1 MTSHLFI
8 PDTQVKPGVPTDHL
22 GWAGRYI
29 LERRPDVVVHAGD
42 HWDCESLSS
51 YDRGKIQFEGRRYK
65 ADVKAGNDGFALLD
79 DPIAQY
85 NKKRIASAR
94 YNPRKVFLRGNHE
107 FRVERTVADNA
118 ILNGTIGYDDFD
130 TRDWEVHDFL
140 KPVWIDGVAYC
151 HFFANPMTG
160 KPYGGQ
166 ALTRLKT
173 IGHSFVQGHQQVYES
188 SVRFVAG
195 KAQRAVIAGA
205 YYLHDEDYKGYQ
217 GNAHWRGLLVFHE
230 VEDGAFDIMEV
241 SMNYLCLKYEGVTIS
256 QFLQEKYPDMD
267 GTLWDWD
274 HSE

>member
-1 MTSHLFI
+1 MLLTTYS
-8 PDTQVKPGVPTDHL
+8 
-22 GWAGRYI
+22 
-29 LERRPDVVVHAGD
+29 
-42 HWDCESLSS
+42 
-51 YDRGKIQFEGRRYK
+51 
-65 ADVKAGNDGFALLD
+65 LD
-79 DPIAQY
+79 D
-85 NKKRIASAR
+85 
-94 YNPRKVFLRGNHE
+94 NH
-107 FRVERTVADNA
+107 
-118 ILNGTIGYDDFD
+118 
-130 TRDWEVHDFL
+130 
-140 KPVWIDGVAYC
+140 
-151 HFFANPMTG
+151 
-160 KPYGGQ
+160 GGQ